1 MQYSEGYLLDRRY
14 ALERYVGGGSFG
26 EVWVA
31 HDEETDIQVAVKI
44 YISMDEKGL
53 EEFKKEFQLSF
64 ELNHTNLLHA
74 NYMGVNAED
83 GRPFLVMPFCP
94 EGSVSRHA
102 GDMLEAD
109 IWRFIRDVAAGLAY
123 LHSQDPP
130 IIHQDIKPD
139 NILILKNGDY
149 VITDFGISKQLRQSL
164 RKSAM
169 SLNSAGAISYMGPE
183 RFSKNAQAVKA
194 SDVWSLGVSV
204 YELAT
209 GDLPFCGM
217 GGSMQKQGADTPDLP
232 EEFSE
237 RLNMVFTA
245 CIAKETWDRP
255 TAAQLRDYAS
265 AVVAGKDPE
274 ITWRTDASV
283 EAPAVPASVKA
294 TVAMTPPPPVEP
306 VAPAEP
312 VAVEVPSGP
321 VEPDEPLEPAAP
333 EVPATPDEAP
343 APLPEEPAPVEASET
358 EEPAPVEAP
367 ETAEPEVPAA
377 EEIPASVPEDN
388 IDAPVESGF
397 LEPSAPSTEN
407 KPSFVVIAI
416 LAVLGLAA
424 GAGLGLLL
432 L

>member
-1 MQYSEGYLLDRRY
+1 MQYTEGYLLDRRY

-64 ELNHTNLLHA
+64 DFNHTNLLHA

-102 GDMLEAD
+102 GDMLEQD
-109 IWRFIRDVAAGLAY
+109 LWRFIRDVAAGLAY

-139 NILILKNGDY
+139 NILILKNGDF

-183 RFSKNAQAVKA
+183 RFSKNSQAVKA
-194 SDVWSLGVSV
+194 SDIWSLGVSV

-217 GGSMQKQGADTPDLP
+217 GGSMQKQGAEIPDLP
-232 EEFSE
+232 EEFSS
-237 RLNMVFTA
+237 RLNMVFA
-245 CIAKETWDRP
+245 SCLAKETWDRP
-255 TAAQLRDYAS
+255 TAAQLRDYA
-265 AVVAGKDPE
+265 ADVIAGKDPE
-274 ITWRTDASV
+274 VTWRREAPV
-283 EAPAVPASVKA
+283 EAPAVPPA
-294 TVAMTPPPPVEP
+294 PEGPVEAAPAPATSVEEPAPAAPAAP
-306 VAPAEP
+306 VSGTVVLDAPAEP
-312 VAVEVPSGP
+312 EPQVPLAEGEP
-321 VEPDEPLEPAAP
+321 VI
-333 EVPATPDEAP
+333 
-343 APLPEEPAPVEASET
+343 
-358 EEPAPVEAP
+358 
-367 ETAEPEVPAA
+367 AEPEVLPG
-377 EEIPASVPEDN
+377 SD
-388 IDAPVESGF
+388 ESGF
-397 LEPSAPSTEN
+397 VSAEPKAPEKAS
-407 KPSFVVIAI
+407 PVVAAIII
-416 LAVLGLAA
+416 LAGLAA
-424 GAGLGLLL
+424 GFSIAFFIL
-432 L
+432 